1 LREQERGLQT
11 AAEGGASLVE
21 VLVTVAIISIVLV
34 VFVSALSTGSMGVGV
49 SNRLTTGIN
58 LAAAQLESVKS
69 APYDADGDSYAIVD
83 RPQGYDI
90 LLTTSEITAGLQQVT
105 ATVSYEGELLIEI
118 SDYKVDR

>member
-1 LREQERGLQT
+1 
-11 AAEGGASLVE
+11 VE

-69 APYDADGDSYAIVD
+69 APYDAGGGYPIIE
-83 RPQGYDI
+83 RPDGYDI
-90 LLTTSEITAGLQQVT
+90 LLTTSVITAGLQQVT
-105 ATVSYEGELLIEI
+105 ATVSYEGELLVEI
-118 SDYKVDR
+118 SNYKVDR